1 MKKHIVLKSSILTV
15 MAGMSILVTSVQADQ
30 VDVQILGVNDFHGAL
45 DQTGSAYM
53 PAPEGKVSGAG
64 TAAQLD
70 AYMDKANED
79 FKQASPDGTSIR
91 VQAGDMVGA
100 SPANSGLLQDEPT
113 VKVFNEMGV
122 EYGTLGN
129 HEFDEGLAEYNRIMT
144 GKAPAA
150 DSTIN
155 EITKNYTHVPSSQT
169 IVISNVIDKTTKE
182 IPYNWKPYAIKNIPV
197 NNTSVN
203 IGFIGVVTTEIPNL
217 VLRKNYEQYEF
228 LDEAQTIV
236 KYAKELKNQNV
247 NAIVILAHIPAIST
261 DGVVGSDVAAIME
274 KVNKLY
280 PENSIDII
288 FAGHNHQYTN
298 GTIGTTRVVQAVSQ
312 GKAYADVRGK
322 LDTTTQDF
330 VETPTAKVLAVAPKK
345 LAGSPDIQAIVDEAN
360 KIVATVT
367 TKQIGTAANSEM
379 ISKTANKDNESALG
393 NLVTSAQLAVAR
405 ETYPDVDF
413 AMTNNGGIRSDLIV
427 SKGNSITWGLHKQY
441 NHSAIFYKLSNS
453 LAKIFMMF

>member
-1 MKKHIVLKSSILTV
+1 
-15 MAGMSILVTSVQADQ
+15 
-30 VDVQILGVNDFHGAL
+30 
-45 DQTGSAYM
+45 
-53 PAPEGKVSGAG
+53 
-64 TAAQLD
+64 
-70 AYMDKANED
+70 
-79 FKQASPDGTSIR
+79 
-91 VQAGDMVGA
+91 
-100 SPANSGLLQDEPT
+100 
-113 VKVFNEMGV
+113 MGV

-288 FAGHNHQYTN
+288 FA
-298 GTIGTTRVVQAVSQ
+298 
-312 GKAYADVRGK
+312 YA
-322 LDTTTQDF
+322 Q
-330 VETPTAKVLAVAPKK
+330 
-345 LAGSPDIQAIVDEAN
+345 SPV
-360 KIVATVT
+360 
-367 TKQIGTAANSEM
+367 
-379 ISKTANKDNESALG
+379 
-393 NLVTSAQLAVAR
+393 
-405 ETYPDVDF
+405 
-413 AMTNNGGIRSDLIV
+413 
-427 SKGNSITWGLHKQY
+427 H
-441 NHSAIFYKLSNS
+441 
-453 LAKIFMMF
+453 

>member
-1 MKKHIVLKSSILTV
+1 
-15 MAGMSILVTSVQADQ
+15 
-30 VDVQILGVNDFHGAL
+30 
-45 DQTGSAYM
+45 
-53 PAPEGKVSGAG
+53 
-64 TAAQLD
+64 
-70 AYMDKANED
+70 
-79 FKQASPDGTSIR
+79 
-91 VQAGDMVGA
+91 
-100 SPANSGLLQDEPT
+100 
-113 VKVFNEMGV
+113 MGV

-288 FAGHNHQYTN
+288 LLT
-298 GTIGTTRVVQAVSQ
+298 TITSTLMEQLEQHVLFKLYHKVKLMLMFVV
-312 GKAYADVRGK
+312 
-322 LDTTTQDF
+322 
-330 VETPTAKVLAVAPKK
+330 
-345 LAGSPDIQAIVDEAN
+345 N
-360 KIVATVT
+360 
-367 TKQIGTAANSEM
+367 
-379 ISKTANKDNESALG
+379 
-393 NLVTSAQLAVAR
+393 
-405 ETYPDVDF
+405 
-413 AMTNNGGIRSDLIV
+413 
-427 SKGNSITWGLHKQY
+427 
-441 NHSAIFYKLSNS
+441 
-453 LAKIFMMF
+453 